1 MARKYVTCP
10 KCGFR
15 NDRLGNRRICVGCG
29 ATLRKAYGPKHDH
42 ARRLSHAF
50 YAELQ
55 IEVHGVNAN
64 ECALCGGP
72 AKDEGN
78 LDRDHAHHDG
88 GYPRGLLHPMC
99 NKRLGEVERGNDGE
113 AWLVA
118 ALAYVVR
125 SREHHERGL
134 AA

>member
-1 MARKYVTCP
+1 MAGKRSFEHH
-10 KCGFR
+10 GEL
-15 NDRLGNRRICVGCG
+15 NRL
-29 ATLRKAYGPKHDH
+29 
-42 ARRLSHAF
+42 
-50 YAELQ
+50 
-55 IEVHGVNAN
+55 VHGVNEN

-72 AKDEGN
+72 AKDAGN

-113 AWLVA
+113 AWLAA
-118 ALAYVVR
+118 ALAYCLR
-125 SREHHERGL
+125 SREHHEREQ